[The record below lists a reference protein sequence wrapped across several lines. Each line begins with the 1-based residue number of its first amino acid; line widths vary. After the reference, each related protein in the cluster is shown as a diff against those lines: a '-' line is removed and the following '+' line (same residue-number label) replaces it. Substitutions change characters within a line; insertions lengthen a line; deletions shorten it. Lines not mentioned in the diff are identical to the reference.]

1 MRLVWILL
9 GVICLAALYFFQNPQ
24 DIPHIEKLSSEVG
37 ITKKTAHLY
46 KWQNGK
52 GEWQYTDEL
61 PPEGIEYEKLE
72 LREDENV
79 LPLPPKLGGEQ

>member
-37 ITKKTAHLY
+37 ITKKAARLY
-46 KWQNGK
+46 KWQNEK
-52 GEWQYTDEL
+52 GEWQYTGEL
-61 PPEGIEYEKLE
+61 PPKGVDYEKLE

>member
-9 GVICLAALYFFQNPQ
+9 GVIGLAALYFYQNPQ
-24 DIPHIEKLSSEVG
+24 HLPHIKELSSEVG
-37 ITKKTAHLY
+37 ISKKTARLY
-46 KWQNGK
+46 KWQNEK
-52 GEWQYTDEL
+52 GEWQYTDEP
-61 PPEGIEYEKLE
+61 PPEGIAYEKLE